1 MVGLIIIGHGSFAS
15 GMATSLRL
23 IAGEK
28 EGICF
33 IDFTE
38 NDTIQSLEDKIQ
50 KKFKLL
56 EEKKEILVLCDI
68 IGGSPFK
75 SAVELAQQCDKEI
88 EVIGGMNLPMLIEL
102 SIAKEFVQTAS
113 QLANRALDIGA
124 SSIVKYVY
132 KERKQDSTEE
142 GI

>member
-1 MVGLIIIGHGSFAS
+1 MVGLIIIGHGNFAS
-15 GMATSLRL
+15 GMASSLQL

-33 IDFTE
+33 INFTE
-38 NDTIQSLEDKIQ
+38 NDTIHT
-50 KKFKLL
+50 L
-56 EEKKEILVLCDI
+56 EEKIQNVFKQLEEKEQILVLCDL

-75 SAVELAQQCDKEI
+75 SAVELAQQSEKPI

-113 QLANRALDIGA
+113 QLADRALEIGA

-132 KERKQDSTEE
+132 KERKQDNSEE